1 MDVHTVDSG
10 SEGES
15 YTTARVCWWPKKLF
29 LETSNG
35 WQKGLVST
43 QTQRP
48 ELRSQHTCKRL
59 SVVLGSYD
67 TGCVGN
73 LGATAKSISS
83 KFTESLS
90 QKIRC
95 RAKEGSM
102 QYEDLAFM
110 CVHMHVCTYPYK
122 QVDTHK
128 ICVYSTHSH
137 IYRRE
142 TERWETETQREA
154 ENRDT
159 QRYFHDELGPML
171 NIVEQARK
179 AHKCWNMCSSKRV
192 QNLHG
197 VLLTRWD
204 LRKKHKKGKGQEKKV
219 NSVKWKLTSALPSE
233 SHLPPS
239 AQT

>member
-1 MDVHTVDSG
+1 MDVHTLDSG

-15 YTTARVCWWPKKLF
+15 YTTAHVCWWPKKLF

-35 WQKGLVST
+35 WEKGLVST

-59 SVVLGSYD
+59 SVVVGSYD

-102 QYEDLAFM
+102 QHEALAFM

-137 IYRRE
+137 IHMRE

-159 QRYFHDELGPML
+159 HRDASMTNYAQ
-171 NIVEQARK
+171 
-179 AHKCWNMCSSKRV
+179 CWILWSR
-192 QNLHG
+192 
-197 VLLTRWD
+197 
-204 LRKKHKKGKGQEKKV
+204 QE
-219 NSVKWKLTSALPSE
+219 KLTSAETCGTVRECRICMEFCWPDGIWGKR
-233 SHLPPS
+233 
-239 AQT
+239 